1 MGAKV
6 FEREGDLDIAAKLTE
21 GCVWAYNSTRTG
33 IMPESFRV
41 VPCASREECAWNETR
56 WWDFL
61 DPYAHNREEVYE
73 AKVERFHLKAATEK
87 ADDAKPS
94 KSAHAV
100 PQIEIG
106 DGPSKAEKRR
116 VKRKAMET
124 DRPQADKVPSKTT
137 SPNEQYENSILVEPP
152 PPSHEEYVQA
162 RIEDERLPP
171 GFTRIYDGRYIL
183 RYVKLRLFTNSK
195 AFVPILSMLTYM
207 LSSTAPK
214 RSNPSSTC
222 TGSRAI
228 NTGARPDGVCLPP
241 SRLPLTRTTATAQL
255 TTLPRRRRNCLIRWR
270 VSGLQK
276 PSSITIYY
284 LATRAS

>member
-1 MGAKV
+1 MYEQSADVAKDKLFFRPMTPDAHNVLVSGSYSAFGENRHSRHRHEEPLRPDGSHLTCFVGGMLAMGAKV

-171 GFTRIYDGRYIL
+171 GFTRIHDGRYIL
-183 RYVKLRLFTNSK
+183 R
-195 AFVPILSMLTYM
+195 
-207 LSSTAPK
+207 
-214 RSNPSSTC
+214 
-222 TGSRAI
+222 
-228 NTGARPDGVCLPP
+228 
-241 SRLPLTRTTATAQL
+241 
-255 TTLPRRRRNCLIRWR
+255 
-270 VSGLQK
+270 
-276 PSSITIYY
+276 
-284 LATRAS
+284 